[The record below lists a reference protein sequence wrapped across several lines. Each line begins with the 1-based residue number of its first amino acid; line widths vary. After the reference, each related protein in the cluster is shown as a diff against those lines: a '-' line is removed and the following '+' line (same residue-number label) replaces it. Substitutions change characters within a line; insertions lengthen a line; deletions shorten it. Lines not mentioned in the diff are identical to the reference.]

1 MRVIGPVY
9 FRANEDDEVS
19 AERLECGSRH
29 GFYCL
34 TIGDI
39 RLHFDSMDQLLSF
52 RDRLN
57 SAVET
62 ASQCDEAP
70 IAAAGGR

>member
-19 AERLECGSRH
+19 AEWLECGSRH

-39 RLHFDSMDQLLSF
+39 RLHFDSLDQLLSF
-52 RDRLN
+52 RARLN
-57 SAVET
+57 SAVEA
-62 ASQCDEAP
+62 ASKCDEAP